1 MIGIE
6 TLVSIIVTLLI
17 AGCVIGLL
25 FYLIHIVP
33 VPEPYKGWIKVV
45 LQVLVILFLIGLL
58 LSFATGRP
66 IIRLRAAAST
76 ADYVPSV

>member
-17 AGCVIGLL
+17 AGCIIGLL

-45 LQVLVILFLIGLL
+45 LQVLVVLFLIGLL

-66 IIRLRAAAST
+66 IIRFGVAPSAAAI
-76 ADYVPSV
+76 VV

>member
-25 FYLIHIVP
+25 FYLISIVP
-33 VPEPYKGWIKVV
+33 VPEPYKTWIRVV
-45 LQVLVILFLIGLL
+45 LQVLVVLFLIGLL

-66 IIRLRAAAST
+66 LIRFGNANVNQPVLVR
-76 ADYVPSV
+76 

>member
-33 VPEPYKGWIKVV
+33 VPEPYKSWIRIV
-45 LQVLVILFLIGLL
+45 LQVLVVLFLIGLL

-66 IIRLRAAAST
+66 IIRFQRGMTTPAPT
-76 ADYVPSV
+76 VTV